1 MKRFLLTF
9 IMAVF
14 VSAAFS
20 QTVLWRVSGKDI
32 HSPSYLYGTIHIQD
46 SRVFSFDS
54 IVWRSFN
61 SCDAI
66 AVEFLMDEVDYEY
79 AREKSMLSKGQSISQ
94 FLSKE
99 DYAILDSLCKDR
111 FGVGAL
117 FFDKMKPFFLSSAIE
132 ATYLPQEEKLALD
145 AFFLDCARKR
155 GMECFGLESFD
166 SQMKVVDAIKVE
178 DQVEALQKILHSNP
192 GAQNDSLLSA
202 YLDFN
207 CERYLDSLSI
217 DSTDYTRILLD
228 KRNVVMYKGFRK
240 YAKKH
245 HLFCAVG
252 ALHLFGEKGLIS
264 LLRKKGYTVEPI
276 TVEWTRA
283 R

>member
-1 MKRFLLTF
+1 MKKILLTF
-9 IMAVF
+9 VMVVAICT
-14 VSAAFS
+14 AFS
-20 QTVLWRVSGKDI
+20 QTVLWRVTGKDI
-32 HSPSYLYGTIHIQD
+32 QSSSYLYGTIHIQD

-54 IVWRSFN
+54 VVWRSFN

-66 AVEFLMDEVDYEY
+66 AVEILLDEVDYQY
-79 AREKSMLSKGQSISQ
+79 AREQSMLSKGQSISQ
-94 FLSKE
+94 LLSKE

-166 SQMKVVDAIKVE
+166 SQMKVIDAIKIE
-178 DQVEALQKILHSNP
+178 HQMEALKHMLHSSP
-192 GAQNDSLLSA
+192 GAQNDSLLAA

-207 CERYLDSLSI
+207 CEKYLDSISV
-217 DSTDYTRILLD
+217 DSFDYTRILLD
-228 KRNVVMYKGFRK
+228 KRNVVMCKGFRK

-276 TVEWTRA
+276 TVEWSRP